1 MTQVQQL
8 ANLAASYISGG
19 KNTGRAFDS
28 CFEWHGADA
37 VAIAL
42 YRRAEKRPETKL
54 AQNLFKYLCRESV
67 TEAAIK
73 YSEWE
78 DLEALAD
85 HILEQQQKSH
95 EAKQAM
101 EESQ

>member
-1 MTQVQQL
+1 MKQVQRL
-8 ANLAASYISGG
+8 ANLAASYISAG

-37 VAIAL
+37 VAVAL
-42 YRRAEKRPETKL
+42 YRRAEKRPETKM
-54 AQNLFKYLCRESV
+54 AQNLFKYLSRESV
-67 TEAAIK
+67 TRAAIK

-85 HILEQQQKSH
+85 HILEQQRKSY

-101 EESQ
+101 EATQ